1 MDLLDRYLQAV
12 KKHLPWQRQD
22 DILAELRANL
32 ESQLEDKEAALGR
45 PLTMGESEDWLRQIG
60 PPMRVAA
67 RYQPQQYLIGPA
79 IFPTY
84 WFVLRLSVF
93 WVMIAYSV
101 GVAVQIAVRTPSWMA
116 VLEGVLRV
124 PEVLLTTAASVTL
137 IFAAIEFMA
146 TRYPGRWPTL
156 AAPSRRLDAQLP
168 CPRRR
173 RTLRAGRGR
182 AALPVPLP
190 NRLWSFS
197 FLVWLL
203 LLPHHPYVL
212 LGPGAAYLSTS
223 PFQGAP
229 VWVQVYWWIVAST
242 LLQLIWRCIA
252 LYLRKWQQQRNA
264 ERMAIAAIGLIPL
277 GLLLS
282 IGDHTYITLK
292 HPALDQLRYGV
303 ALDSINKSIHLSL
316 LVLCTINVLQLL
328 WGIGRLSLDC
338 YRQRAAAMPGPH
350 HHHV

>member
-67 RYQPQQYLIGPA
+67 RYLPQQYLIGPA

-116 VLEGVLRV
+116 FLEGVLRV

-146 TRYPGRWPTL
+146 TRYPGRWPKL
-156 AAPSRRLDAQLP
+156 AIPSGDWTP
-168 CPRRR
+168 S
-173 RTLRAGRGR
+173 
-182 AALPVPLP
+182 ALPPVEKNAAAG
-190 NRLWSFS
+190 NRPRSYTQAVAEVVFGTL
-197 FLVWLL
+197 FLIWLL
-203 LLPHHPYVL
+203 LVPKYPYL
-212 LGPGAAYLSTS
+212 LMGPGIFYIDDSGHFSA
-223 PFQGAP
+223 PFQWTP
-229 VWVQVYWWIVAST
+229 VWHTVYWWVVA
-242 LLQLIWRCIA
+242 LNVLQLAWRCIA
-252 LYLRKWQQQRNA
+252 LYRGNWQQQRNMENIVISA
-264 ERMAIAAIGLIPL
+264 LGLIPL
-277 GLLLS
+277 DILLFAAK
-282 IGDHTYITLK
+282 DHAYVLLK
-292 HPALDQLRYGV
+292 NPAQDMARYGG
-303 ALDSINKSIHLSL
+303 ALDSINNAIYWGTLF
-316 LVLCTINVLQLL
+316 LCVIIGVQLL
-328 WGIGRLSLDC
+328 WRIV
-338 YRQRAAAMPGPH
+338 RQFLKAHRRHAAAER
-350 HHHV
+350 